1 MKKNYQILLGNI
13 VSRLSNSE
21 KHFLFEVVK
30 EEVKRLRKE
39 DIILRGQ
46 SRPRPLHWVNRDFYD
61 LSTENLRGLDVIK
74 ENLALES
81 PLQALN
87 YLINNI
93 SDDVDT
99 VLAIRFLVK
108 CFDSKT
114 GEADLIVEKI
124 DYMLFK
130 IADNSFYTAPKLA
143 LLIEIN
149 YQSSSGLKYFKEY
162 KLYVLELKRIFRN
175 YNFRTPIEDV
185 KLINKQLLR
194 IVNSEIIKST
204 RENLENKILLEEL
217 KIEIK
222 NSLT

>member
-1 MKKNYQILLGNI
+1 LKKNYQILLGNI

-124 DYMLFK
+124 KNTFLEKYGVDSPFK
-130 IADNSFYTAPKLA
+130 LDSFKLSKFLRKDEIEDNRKTTCLEKYGVDNVIKVD
-143 LLIEIN
+143 EI
-149 YQSSSGLKYFKEY
+149 K
-162 KLYVLELKRIFRN
+162 LKR
-175 YNFRTPIEDV
+175 
-185 KLINKQLLR
+185 
-194 IVNSEIIKST
+194 
-204 RENLENKILLEEL
+204 
-217 KIEIK
+217 K
-222 NSLT
+222 NTSKR